1 MTKLTFDVDF
11 TKDPEEILQ
20 EIQERA
26 KAEVAKRE
34 SKIKSAAFL
43 SNLHEKVNQ
52 EIGTDFKT
60 VNDLIRALT
69 AYANP
74 KLRDKISST
83 SPSGRRVTISMSKEL
98 FEEIKSKLS
107 QPNSNKAAI
116 ARETGASVVQ
126 VRKVANGGFDAKF
139 ASSKNVK
146 AHQSI
151 KSETS
156 PKVQREA
163 PAPEPSKAT
172 PPSDE
177 APTLAPPAPALDLPP
192 APLVAEPTAEV
203 ETEHKDAAPELP
215 PILPPSMDE
224 EVSDQ
229 PTPLAP
235 PPAPSLDLPT
245 APLIPE
251 PISPTEPADG
261 TEQESPT
268 SELPPIAAPSIGE
281 EIAPPPAPSLDLP
294 PVTSIPE
301 AADNIANEQSLP
313 ELPPIAPPSMGED
326 SPDTPAPL
334 APPPAPTLDLPT
346 VPSVP
351 EPAGN
356 LEQEEPA
363 PELPP
368 VSPPSMGEDSP
379 DIPAPLA
386 PPPAPSLDLPPTP
399 PTPTAPES
407 DATVSPSPINT
418 PSPQKPSLSLK
429 AKGTKLGIG
438 AKKGKPTLS
447 LKSGKKKP
455 GGLKITRPP
464 MKPPSA

>member
-83 SPSGRRVTISMSKEL
+83 SPSGRRVTISMSPEL
-98 FEEIKSKLS
+98 FEEIKSKLA

-146 AHQSI
+146 ANQSV
-151 KSETS
+151 KSEPS
-156 PKVQREA
+156 PKVQHEA

-192 APLVAEPTAEV
+192 APLVADPTAEV

-268 SELPPIAAPSIGE
+268 SELPPIAA
-281 EIAPPPAPSLDLP
+281 
-294 PVTSIPE
+294 
-301 AADNIANEQSLP
+301 
-313 ELPPIAPPSMGED
+313 
-326 SPDTPAPL
+326 
-334 APPPAPTLDLPT
+334 
-346 VPSVP
+346 
-351 EPAGN
+351 
-356 LEQEEPA
+356 
-363 PELPP
+363 
-368 VSPPSMGEDSP
+368 
-379 DIPAPLA
+379 DI
-386 PPPAPSLDLPPTP
+386 
-399 PTPTAPES
+399 
-407 DATVSPSPINT
+407 
-418 PSPQKPSLSLK
+418 
-429 AKGTKLGIG
+429 
-438 AKKGKPTLS
+438 
-447 LKSGKKKP
+447 
-455 GGLKITRPP
+455 
-464 MKPPSA
+464 